1 MLLEGNYLWS
11 QTGGG
16 TLGVNSETR
25 EVVFACKVPLGS
37 VPDGATAAQVLA
49 HFLMVA
55 GIWAVYLE
63 GGELEFPDQD
73 GDPPSDRDAARGGSA
88 AIYLV

>member
-1 MLLEGNYLWS
+1 MRMLLEGNYLWS

-37 VPDGATAAQVLA
+37 VPDGATAA
-49 HFLMVA
+49 
-55 GIWAVYLE
+55 
-63 GGELEFPDQD
+63 
-73 GDPPSDRDAARGGSA
+73 
-88 AIYLV
+88 